1 MHDGCLCH
9 SRKEIMNT
17 QIVPTVTAALIPI
30 TEHAGQD
37 AVSLRDLHA
46 FLEVKKDF
54 TDWAKAMF
62 EYGFIDG
69 SDYVEVY
76 PQKGENLFGGRPSRN
91 WAITLDMAKEL
102 SMIQR
107 TEKGKQARQYFIEVE
122 KHARASVQQVPR
134 SLPEALR
141 QFANEVEAHEATKA
155 VVAVLEPKAA
165 SWDSIV
171 SSKGSWSYNDAAKVL
186 CEEGAIQIGEKR
198 LVRLLVE
205 WGHLYRDHKGRPHVY
220 QRFLE
225 QGLYAA
231 KARTYEDKET
241 GQIKE
246 SSAPQVRITGRGLD
260 MIRTRLIEQKD
271 AA

>member
-1 MHDGCLCH
+1 
-9 SRKEIMNT
+9 MNT
-17 QIVPTVTAALIPI
+17 QIVPTATAQLIPI
-30 TEHAGQD
+30 TKHDGRD

-46 FLEVKKDF
+46 FLDVGKDF
-54 TDWAKAMF
+54 TNWAKAMF
-62 EYGFIDG
+62 EYGFTEG
-69 SDYVEVY
+69 TDYVEVFAG
-76 PQKGENLFGGRPSRN
+76 KGVNPSGGRPSRN
-91 WAITLDMAKEL
+91 WAVTLDMAKEL

-107 TEKGKQARQYFIEVE
+107 TERGKQARQYFIEVE
-122 KHARASVQQVPR
+122 KRARAAMPPVPR

-198 LVRLLVE
+198 LVRLLVA

-220 QRFLE
+220 QRYLE
-225 QGLYAA
+225 QGLFAA
-231 KARTYEDKET
+231 KARTYEDKQT
-241 GQIKE
+241 GEIKE
-246 SSAPQVRITGRGLD
+246 SSAPQVRITGKGLD